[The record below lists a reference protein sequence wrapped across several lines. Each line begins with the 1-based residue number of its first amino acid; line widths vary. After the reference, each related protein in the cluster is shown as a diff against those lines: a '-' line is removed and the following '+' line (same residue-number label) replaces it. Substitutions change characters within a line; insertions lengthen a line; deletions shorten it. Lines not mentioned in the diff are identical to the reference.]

1 MDFKLSANAEEI
13 LKNSRGEAVRLNS
26 ERIETGHIILAI
38 LRQKQCKA
46 YNFLTENC
54 DCDKHYD
61 CKDFCDCDK
70 LKTLLEERLKG
81 TAGDDVVVRYD
92 DDMLLGD
99 EAAKLIKMSNL
110 ETLIFH
116 SGEVGSLDLL
126 SSILHDRQSSV
137 FELFNSLGVDYQL
150 LEKYRRKNSSAP
162 NFKIQIFAKDEDNDE
177 ISRIEFNAQSF
188 ETYENPGK
196 EAETPMLDNFGK
208 NLSSLAEQGLLDPV
222 VGREKEIQRICK
234 ILSRRDKEIERI
246 AQVLTRRKKNNPIL
260 IGEPGVGKSSI
271 AEGLAIRIAEKN
283 IPYSLMDKTIYTL
296 DLALVVAGTKYRGQF
311 EERIKGLIAEL
322 EKNENIIVFIDEIHT
337 IAGAGNS
344 EGGLD
349 ASNIFKPALARGEI
363 QCIGATTIEEYRKYI
378 EADGALERRFQK
390 VLVEPTSKEDTLEI
404 LRNIKGKYEEFH
416 NVVYSEEAL
425 KACVEMTERYMP
437 ERNLPDKAI
446 DVLDEAGAGKSISSC
461 QISQTYKDIQK
472 SLTEAKKERQAYATE
487 QKFEQALQLKNKIE
501 ALQHRLEEERE
512 LMSKHLS
519 DNPQNVSEKD
529 VAAVVSSASG
539 ISVEKI
545 EQDEKQKL
553 LDMQSVLSHQ
563 IIGQNEAVE
572 KVCQAI
578 KRTRTGLKDPERPSG
593 SFIFIGSTGVG
604 KTLLAKRMA
613 EYLFGSRD
621 SLIRFDMSEFMEKHS
636 VSKLIGAPPG
646 YVGYEQAGQ
655 LTEKVRTH
663 PYSIILFDEIEKAHS
678 DVFNLLLQ
686 ILDEGR
692 LSDAS
697 GRKVDFRNTIIIM
710 TSNVG
715 TRRLSEFGVGVGFST
730 SSIKENTAAME
741 QNLIERDLKKTFAP
755 EFLNRIDE
763 IVYFNPLGKEEL
775 IQIVD
780 LELQNLINRLQQVHY
795 SLEVDASA
803 KEFIVSQTSVGQ
815 SGARPIRRSIQSLIE
830 NPLSDLLL
838 QRTDENDTH
847 ILVSSDKTTETEKL
861 SFTFNQ
867 TNFTTG
873 E

>member
-46 YNFLTENC
+46 YNFLTEN
-54 DCDKHYD
+54 
-61 CKDFCDCDK
+61 CDCDK

-234 ILSRRDKEIERI
+234 ILSRR
-246 AQVLTRRKKNNPIL
+246 KKNNPIL
-260 IGEPGVGKSSI
+260 MGEPGVGKSRI
-271 AEGLAIRIAEKN
+271 AEGLAIRVAEKN

-815 SGARPIRRSIQSLIE
+815 YGARPIRRSIQSLIE

-867 TNFTTG
+867 TNFTT
-873 E
+873 EE

>member
-1 MDFKLSANAEEI
+1 M
-13 LKNSRGEAVRLNS
+13 
-26 ERIETGHIILAI
+26 
-38 LRQKQCKA
+38 
-46 YNFLTENC
+46 
-54 DCDKHYD
+54 
-61 CKDFCDCDK
+61 
-70 LKTLLEERLKG
+70 
-81 TAGDDVVVRYD
+81 
-92 DDMLLGD
+92 
-99 EAAKLIKMSNL
+99 
-110 ETLIFH
+110 
-116 SGEVGSLDLL
+116 
-126 SSILHDRQSSV
+126 
-137 FELFNSLGVDYQL
+137 
-150 LEKYRRKNSSAP
+150 
-162 NFKIQIFAKDEDNDE
+162 
-177 ISRIEFNAQSF
+177 
-188 ETYENPGK
+188 
-196 EAETPMLDNFGK
+196 
-208 NLSSLAEQGLLDPV
+208 
-222 VGREKEIQRICK
+222 
-234 ILSRRDKEIERI
+234 
-246 AQVLTRRKKNNPIL
+246 
-260 IGEPGVGKSSI
+260 
-271 AEGLAIRIAEKN
+271 
-283 IPYSLMDKTIYTL
+283 
-296 DLALVVAGTKYRGQF
+296 VAGTKYRGQF

-553 LDMQSVLSHQ
+553 LDMQAVLSHQ

-815 SGARPIRRSIQSLIE
+815 YGARPIRRSIQSLIE

-867 TNFTTG
+867 TNRTT
-873 E
+873 EE

>member
-46 YNFLTENC
+46 YNFLTEN
-54 DCDKHYD
+54 
-61 CKDFCDCDK
+61 CDCDK

-137 FELFNSLGVDYQL
+137 FDLFNSLGVDYQL

-234 ILSRRDKEIERI
+234 ILS
-246 AQVLTRRKKNNPIL
+246 RRKKNNPIL

-815 SGARPIRRSIQSLIE
+815 YGARPIRRSIQSLIE

-867 TNFTTG
+867 TNFTT
-873 E
+873 EE

>member
-46 YNFLTENC
+46 YNFLTEN
-54 DCDKHYD
+54 
-61 CKDFCDCDK
+61 CDCDK

-234 ILSRRDKEIERI
+234 ILS
-246 AQVLTRRKKNNPIL
+246 RRKKNNPIL

-461 QISQTYKDIQK
+461 QISQTYKNLQK

-512 LMSKHLS
+512 QMSKHLS

-815 SGARPIRRSIQSLIE
+815 YGARPIRRSIQSLIE

-867 TNFTTG
+867 TNRTT
-873 E
+873 EE

>member
-46 YNFLTENC
+46 YNFLTEN
-54 DCDKHYD
+54 
-61 CKDFCDCDK
+61 CDCDK

-234 ILSRRDKEIERI
+234 ILSRR
-246 AQVLTRRKKNNPIL
+246 KKNNPIL

-390 VLVEPTSKEDTLEI
+390 VLVEPTSKEDTLDI

-795 SLEVDASA
+795 SLEVDTSA

-815 SGARPIRRSIQSLIE
+815 YGARPIRRSIQSLIE

-867 TNFTTG
+867 TNCTT
-873 E
+873 EE

>member
-46 YNFLTENC
+46 YNFLTEN
-54 DCDKHYD
+54 
-61 CKDFCDCDK
+61 CDCDK

-234 ILSRRDKEIERI
+234 ILSRR
-246 AQVLTRRKKNNPIL
+246 KKNNPIL
-260 IGEPGVGKSSI
+260 IGAPGVGKSSI

-512 LMSKHLS
+512 LMSKHLL

-553 LDMQSVLSHQ
+553 LDMQAVLSHQ

-815 SGARPIRRSIQSLIE
+815 YGARPIRRSIQSLIE

-867 TNFTTG
+867 TNRTT
-873 E
+873 EE

>member
-46 YNFLTENC
+46 YNFLTEN
-54 DCDKHYD
+54 
-61 CKDFCDCDK
+61 CDCDK

-234 ILSRRDKEIERI
+234 ILS
-246 AQVLTRRKKNNPIL
+246 RRKKNNPIL

-815 SGARPIRRSIQSLIE
+815 YGARPIRRSIQSLIE

-847 ILVSSDKTTETEKL
+847 ILVSSDKITETEKL

-867 TNFTTG
+867 TNRTT
-873 E
+873 EE

>member
-46 YNFLTENC
+46 YNFLTEN
-54 DCDKHYD
+54 
-61 CKDFCDCDK
+61 CDCDK

-137 FELFNSLGVDYQL
+137 FELFNSLGVDYPL

-234 ILSRRDKEIERI
+234 ILS
-246 AQVLTRRKKNNPIL
+246 RRKKNNPIL

-553 LDMQSVLSHQ
+553 LDMQAVLSHQ

-741 QNLIERDLKKTFAP
+741 QSLIERDLKKTFAP

-815 SGARPIRRSIQSLIE
+815 YGARPIRRSIQSLIE

-838 QRTDENDTH
+838 QRTDDNNTH
-847 ILVSSDKTTETEKL
+847 ILVSVDKNAESEKL

-867 TNFTTG
+867 PNCTT
-873 E
+873 EE

>member
-46 YNFLTENC
+46 YNFLTEN
-54 DCDKHYD
+54 
-61 CKDFCDCDK
+61 CDCDK

-150 LEKYRRKNSSAP
+150 LENYRRKNSSAP

-234 ILSRRDKEIERI
+234 ILS
-246 AQVLTRRKKNNPIL
+246 RRKKNNPIL

-512 LMSKHLS
+512 LMSKHLL

-795 SLEVDASA
+795 SLEVDDSA

-815 SGARPIRRSIQSLIE
+815 YGARPIRRSIQSLIE

-867 TNFTTG
+867 TNRTT
-873 E
+873 EE

>member
-46 YNFLTENC
+46 YNFLTEN
-54 DCDKHYD
+54 
-61 CKDFCDCDK
+61 CDCDK

-234 ILSRRDKEIERI
+234 ILSRR
-246 AQVLTRRKKNNPIL
+246 KKNNPIL

-322 EKNENIIVFIDEIHT
+322 EKNKNIIVFIDEIHT

-512 LMSKHLS
+512 QMSKHLS

-815 SGARPIRRSIQSLIE
+815 YGARPIRRSIQSLIE

-867 TNFTTG
+867 TNCTT
-873 E
+873 EE

>member
-46 YNFLTENC
+46 YNFLTEN
-54 DCDKHYD
+54 
-61 CKDFCDCDK
+61 CDCDK

-234 ILSRRDKEIERI
+234 ILSRR
-246 AQVLTRRKKNNPIL
+246 KKNNPIL

-283 IPYSLMDKTIYTL
+283 IPYTLMDKTIYTL

-446 DVLDEAGAGKSISSC
+446 DVLDEAGAGKNISSC

-803 KEFIVSQTSVGQ
+803 KEFIVLQTSVGQ
-815 SGARPIRRSIQSLIE
+815 YGARPIRRSIQSLIE

-867 TNFTTG
+867 TNCTT
-873 E
+873 EE

>member
-46 YNFLTENC
+46 YNFLTEN
-54 DCDKHYD
+54 
-61 CKDFCDCDK
+61 CDCDK

-234 ILSRRDKEIERI
+234 ILSRR
-246 AQVLTRRKKNNPIL
+246 KKNNPIL

-363 QCIGATTIEEYRKYI
+363 QCIRATTIEEYRKYI

-780 LELQNLINRLQQVHY
+780 LELQNLRNRLQQVHY

-815 SGARPIRRSIQSLIE
+815 YGARPIRRSIQSLIE

-867 TNFTTG
+867 TNCTT
-873 E
+873 EE

>member
-46 YNFLTENC
+46 YNFLTEN
-54 DCDKHYD
+54 
-61 CKDFCDCDK
+61 CDCDK

-234 ILSRRDKEIERI
+234 ILSRR
-246 AQVLTRRKKNNPIL
+246 KKNNPIL

-378 EADGALERRFQK
+378 EVDGALERRFQK

-730 SSIKENTAAME
+730 SSIKENTTAME

-803 KEFIVSQTSVGQ
+803 KEFIVLQTSVGQ
-815 SGARPIRRSIQSLIE
+815 YGARPIRRSIQSLIE

-867 TNFTTG
+867 TNCTT
-873 E
+873 EE

>member
-46 YNFLTENC
+46 YNFLTEN
-54 DCDKHYD
+54 
-61 CKDFCDCDK
+61 CDCDK

-234 ILSRRDKEIERI
+234 ILSRR
-246 AQVLTRRKKNNPIL
+246 KKNNPIL

-311 EERIKGLIAEL
+311 EERIKGLISEL

-553 LDMQSVLSHQ
+553 LDMQAVLSHQ

-815 SGARPIRRSIQSLIE
+815 YGARPIRRSIQSLIE

-867 TNFTTG
+867 TNCTT
-873 E
+873 EE

>member
-46 YNFLTENC
+46 YNFLTEN
-54 DCDKHYD
+54 
-61 CKDFCDCDK
+61 CDCDK

-234 ILSRRDKEIERI
+234 ILSRR
-246 AQVLTRRKKNNPIL
+246 KKNNPIL
-260 IGEPGVGKSSI
+260 IGEPGVGKNSI

-815 SGARPIRRSIQSLIE
+815 YGARPIRRSIQSLIE

-867 TNFTTG
+867 TNCTT
-873 E
+873 EE

>member
-46 YNFLTENC
+46 YNFLTEN
-54 DCDKHYD
+54 
-61 CKDFCDCDK
+61 CDCDK

-234 ILSRRDKEIERI
+234 ILS
-246 AQVLTRRKKNNPIL
+246 RRKKNNPIL

-487 QKFEQALQLKNKIE
+487 QKFEQALQLKNKID

-553 LDMQSVLSHQ
+553 LDMQAVLSHQ

-815 SGARPIRRSIQSLIE
+815 YGARPIRRSIQSLIE

-867 TNFTTG
+867 TNRTT
-873 E
+873 EE

>member
-46 YNFLTENC
+46 YNFLTEN
-54 DCDKHYD
+54 
-61 CKDFCDCDK
+61 CDCDK

-234 ILSRRDKEIERI
+234 ILSRR
-246 AQVLTRRKKNNPIL
+246 KKNNPIL
-260 IGEPGVGKSSI
+260 IGEPGVGKNSI

-512 LMSKHLS
+512 LMSKHLL

-815 SGARPIRRSIQSLIE
+815 YGARPIRRSIQSLIE

-867 TNFTTG
+867 TNCTT
-873 E
+873 EE

>member
-46 YNFLTENC
+46 YNFLTEN
-54 DCDKHYD
+54 
-61 CKDFCDCDK
+61 CDCDK

-188 ETYENPGK
+188 ETYENSGK

-234 ILSRRDKEIERI
+234 ILS
-246 AQVLTRRKKNNPIL
+246 RRKKNNPIL

-815 SGARPIRRSIQSLIE
+815 YGARPIRRSIQSLIE

-867 TNFTTG
+867 TNCTT
-873 E
+873 EE

>member
-46 YNFLTENC
+46 YNFLTEN
-54 DCDKHYD
+54 
-61 CKDFCDCDK
+61 CDCDK

-234 ILSRRDKEIERI
+234 ILS
-246 AQVLTRRKKNNPIL
+246 RRKKNNPIL

-472 SLTEAKKERQAYATE
+472 LLTEAKKERQAYATE

-815 SGARPIRRSIQSLIE
+815 YGARPIRRSIQSLIE

-838 QRTDENDTH
+838 QRTDEKDTH

-867 TNFTTG
+867 TNRTT
-873 E
+873 EE

>member
-46 YNFLTENC
+46 YNFLTEN
-54 DCDKHYD
+54 
-61 CKDFCDCDK
+61 CDCDK

-234 ILSRRDKEIERI
+234 ILS
-246 AQVLTRRKKNNPIL
+246 RRKKNNPIL

-512 LMSKHLS
+512 LMSKHLL

-803 KEFIVSQTSVGQ
+803 KEFIISQTSVGQ
-815 SGARPIRRSIQSLIE
+815 YGARPIRRSIQSLIE

-867 TNFTTG
+867 TNCTT
-873 E
+873 EE

>member
-46 YNFLTENC
+46 YNFLTEN
-54 DCDKHYD
+54 
-61 CKDFCDCDK
+61 CDCDK

-234 ILSRRDKEIERI
+234 ILS
-246 AQVLTRRKKNNPIL
+246 RRKKNNPIL

-472 SLTEAKKERQAYATE
+472 SLTEAKKERQTYATE

-501 ALQHRLEEERE
+501 ALQHSLEEERE

-815 SGARPIRRSIQSLIE
+815 YGARPIRRSIQSLIE

-867 TNFTTG
+867 TNRTT
-873 E
+873 EE

>member
-46 YNFLTENC
+46 YNFLTEN
-54 DCDKHYD
+54 
-61 CKDFCDCDK
+61 CDCDK

-234 ILSRRDKEIERI
+234 ILS
-246 AQVLTRRKKNNPIL
+246 RRKKNNPIL

-730 SSIKENTAAME
+730 SSIKENTAAMG

-815 SGARPIRRSIQSLIE
+815 YGARPIRRSIQSLIE

-867 TNFTTG
+867 TNRTT
-873 E
+873 EE

>member
-46 YNFLTENC
+46 YNFLTEN
-54 DCDKHYD
+54 
-61 CKDFCDCDK
+61 CDCDK

-234 ILSRRDKEIERI
+234 ILSRR
-246 AQVLTRRKKNNPIL
+246 KKNNPIL

-322 EKNENIIVFIDEIHT
+322 EKNKNIIVFIDEIHT

-815 SGARPIRRSIQSLIE
+815 YGARPIRRSIQSLIE

-867 TNFTTG
+867 TNRTT
-873 E
+873 EE

>member
-46 YNFLTENC
+46 YNFLTEN
-54 DCDKHYD
+54 
-61 CKDFCDCDK
+61 CDCDK

-234 ILSRRDKEIERI
+234 ILS
-246 AQVLTRRKKNNPIL
+246 RRKKNNPIL

-553 LDMQSVLSHQ
+553 LDMQAVLSHQ

-741 QNLIERDLKKTFAP
+741 QSLIERDLKKTFAP

-815 SGARPIRRSIQSLIE
+815 YGARPIRRSIQSLIE

-867 TNFTTG
+867 TNRTT
-873 E
+873 EE

>member
-46 YNFLTENC
+46 YNFLTEN
-54 DCDKHYD
+54 
-61 CKDFCDCDK
+61 CDCDK

-234 ILSRRDKEIERI
+234 ILS
-246 AQVLTRRKKNNPIL
+246 RRKKNNPIL

-553 LDMQSVLSHQ
+553 LDMQAVLSHQ

-815 SGARPIRRSIQSLIE
+815 YGARPIRRSIQSLIE

-838 QRTDENDTH
+838 QRTDENDIH

-867 TNFTTG
+867 TNCTT
-873 E
+873 EE

>member
-46 YNFLTENC
+46 YNFLTEN
-54 DCDKHYD
+54 
-61 CKDFCDCDK
+61 CDCDK

-234 ILSRRDKEIERI
+234 ILSRR
-246 AQVLTRRKKNNPIL
+246 KKNNPIL

-322 EKNENIIVFIDEIHT
+322 EKNKNIIVFIDEIHT

-512 LMSKHLS
+512 QMSKHLS

-815 SGARPIRRSIQSLIE
+815 YGARPIRRSIQSLIE

-838 QRTDENDTH
+838 QRTDENDIH

-867 TNFTTG
+867 TNCTT
-873 E
+873 EE

>member
-46 YNFLTENC
+46 YNFLTEN
-54 DCDKHYD
+54 
-61 CKDFCDCDK
+61 CDCDK

-162 NFKIQIFAKDEDNDE
+162 NLKIQIFAKDEDNDE

-234 ILSRRDKEIERI
+234 ILS
-246 AQVLTRRKKNNPIL
+246 RRKKNNPIL

-815 SGARPIRRSIQSLIE
+815 YGARPIRRSIQSLIE

-867 TNFTTG
+867 TNCTT
-873 E
+873 EE

>member
-46 YNFLTENC
+46 YNFLTEN
-54 DCDKHYD
+54 
-61 CKDFCDCDK
+61 CDCDK

-234 ILSRRDKEIERI
+234 ILSRR
-246 AQVLTRRKKNNPIL
+246 KKNNPIL

-322 EKNENIIVFIDEIHT
+322 EKNKNIIVFIDEIHT

-686 ILDEGR
+686 ILDEGH

-815 SGARPIRRSIQSLIE
+815 YGARPIRRSIQSLIE

-867 TNFTTG
+867 TNCTT
-873 E
+873 EE

>member
-46 YNFLTENC
+46 YNFLTEN
-54 DCDKHYD
+54 
-61 CKDFCDCDK
+61 CDCDK

-234 ILSRRDKEIERI
+234 ILS
-246 AQVLTRRKKNNPIL
+246 RRKKNNPIL

-621 SLIRFDMSEFMEKHS
+621 SIIRFDMSEFMEKHS

-815 SGARPIRRSIQSLIE
+815 YGARPIRRSIQSLIE

-867 TNFTTG
+867 TNCTT
-873 E
+873 EE

>member
-46 YNFLTENC
+46 YNFLTEN
-54 DCDKHYD
+54 
-61 CKDFCDCDK
+61 CDCDK

-234 ILSRRDKEIERI
+234 ILS
-246 AQVLTRRKKNNPIL
+246 RRKKNNPIL

-815 SGARPIRRSIQSLIE
+815 YGARPIRRSIQSLIE

-867 TNFTTG
+867 TNRTT
-873 E
+873 EE

>member
-54 DCDKHYD
+54 DCDK
-61 CKDFCDCDK
+61 

-92 DDMLLGD
+92 DEMLLGD

-234 ILSRRDKEIERI
+234 ILS
-246 AQVLTRRKKNNPIL
+246 RRKKNNPIL

-815 SGARPIRRSIQSLIE
+815 YGARPIRRSIQSLIE

-867 TNFTTG
+867 TNRTT
-873 E
+873 EE

>member
-46 YNFLTENC
+46 YNFLTEN
-54 DCDKHYD
+54 
-61 CKDFCDCDK
+61 CDCDK

-234 ILSRRDKEIERI
+234 ILS
-246 AQVLTRRKKNNPIL
+246 RRKKNNPIL

-461 QISQTYKDIQK
+461 QISQAYKDIQK

-553 LDMQSVLSHQ
+553 LDMQAVLSHQ

-815 SGARPIRRSIQSLIE
+815 YGARPIRRSIQSLIE

-867 TNFTTG
+867 TNRTT
-873 E
+873 EE

>member
-46 YNFLTENC
+46 YNFLTEN
-54 DCDKHYD
+54 
-61 CKDFCDCDK
+61 CDCDK

-234 ILSRRDKEIERI
+234 ILS
-246 AQVLTRRKKNNPIL
+246 RRKKNNPIL

-512 LMSKHLS
+512 LMSKYLS

-553 LDMQSVLSHQ
+553 LDMQAVLSHQ

-815 SGARPIRRSIQSLIE
+815 YGARPIRRSIQSLIE

-838 QRTDENDTH
+838 QRTDENDIH
-847 ILVSSDKTTETEKL
+847 ILVSSDKTTKTEKL

-867 TNFTTG
+867 TNFTT
-873 E
+873 EE

>member
-46 YNFLTENC
+46 YNFLTEN
-54 DCDKHYD
+54 
-61 CKDFCDCDK
+61 CDCDK

-234 ILSRRDKEIERI
+234 ILS
-246 AQVLTRRKKNNPIL
+246 RRKKNNPIL

-425 KACVEMTERYMP
+425 KACVEMAERYMP

-815 SGARPIRRSIQSLIE
+815 YGARPIRRSIQSLIE

-867 TNFTTG
+867 TNCTT
-873 E
+873 EE

>member
-46 YNFLTENC
+46 YNFLTEN
-54 DCDKHYD
+54 
-61 CKDFCDCDK
+61 CDCDK

-162 NFKIQIFAKDEDNDE
+162 NLKIQIFAKDEDNDE

-234 ILSRRDKEIERI
+234 ILS
-246 AQVLTRRKKNNPIL
+246 RRKKNNPIL

-553 LDMQSVLSHQ
+553 LDMQAVLSHQ

-815 SGARPIRRSIQSLIE
+815 YGARPIRRSIQSLIE

-867 TNFTTG
+867 TNRTT
-873 E
+873 EE

>member
-46 YNFLTENC
+46 YNFLTEN
-54 DCDKHYD
+54 
-61 CKDFCDCDK
+61 CDCDK

-234 ILSRRDKEIERI
+234 ILS
-246 AQVLTRRKKNNPIL
+246 RRKKNNPIL

-512 LMSKHLS
+512 LMSKHLL

-553 LDMQSVLSHQ
+553 LDMQAVLSHQ

-815 SGARPIRRSIQSLIE
+815 YGARPIRRSIQSLIE

-867 TNFTTG
+867 TNFTP
-873 E
+873 EE

>member
-46 YNFLTENC
+46 YNFLTEN
-54 DCDKHYD
+54 
-61 CKDFCDCDK
+61 CDCDK

-150 LEKYRRKNSSAP
+150 VEKYRRKSSSAP

-234 ILSRRDKEIERI
+234 ILS
-246 AQVLTRRKKNNPIL
+246 RRKKNNPIL

-553 LDMQSVLSHQ
+553 LDMQAVLSHQ

-815 SGARPIRRSIQSLIE
+815 YGARPIRRSIQSLIE

-867 TNFTTG
+867 TNCTT
-873 E
+873 EE

>member
-46 YNFLTENC
+46 YNFLTEN
-54 DCDKHYD
+54 
-61 CKDFCDCDK
+61 CDCDK

-234 ILSRRDKEIERI
+234 ILS
-246 AQVLTRRKKNNPIL
+246 RRKKNNPIL

-553 LDMQSVLSHQ
+553 LDMQAVLSHQ

-815 SGARPIRRSIQSLIE
+815 YGARPIRRSIQSLIE

-861 SFTFNQ
+861 SFTFRDVL
-867 TNFTTG
+867 
-873 E
+873 

>member
-46 YNFLTENC
+46 YNFLTEN
-54 DCDKHYD
+54 
-61 CKDFCDCDK
+61 CDCDK

-234 ILSRRDKEIERI
+234 ILS
-246 AQVLTRRKKNNPIL
+246 RRKKNNPIL

-472 SLTEAKKERQAYATE
+472 SLTEAKKARQAYATE

-604 KTLLAKRMA
+604 KTLLAKCMA

-815 SGARPIRRSIQSLIE
+815 YGARPIRRSIQSLIE

-867 TNFTTG
+867 TNCTT
-873 E
+873 EE

>member
-46 YNFLTENC
+46 YNFLTEN
-54 DCDKHYD
+54 
-61 CKDFCDCDK
+61 CDCDK

-234 ILSRRDKEIERI
+234 ILS
-246 AQVLTRRKKNNPIL
+246 RRKKNNPIL

-553 LDMQSVLSHQ
+553 LDMQSVLSYQ

-741 QNLIERDLKKTFAP
+741 QNLIEKDLKKTFAP

-815 SGARPIRRSIQSLIE
+815 YGARPIRRSIQSLIE

-867 TNFTTG
+867 TNCTT
-873 E
+873 EE